1 MLCYNYTIQV
11 VNTKYFFE
19 GTSKK
24 ATSIYGPKSQ
34 IQNTYNNLN
43 RSDPRM
49 METKKRKKT
58 GPKPLYGEAKKMV
71 SFRLSPEA
79 LAIIKALADKDSLSQ
94 AEVLERWARQFK
106 TNVAVEMEAQTNET
120 EINAAYGSDFAIS
133 NRELVGSQR

>member
-1 MLCYNYTIQV
+1 
-11 VNTKYFFE
+11 
-19 GTSKK
+19 
-24 ATSIYGPKSQ
+24 
-34 IQNTYNNLN
+34 
-43 RSDPRM
+43 M

-106 TNVAVEMEAQTNET
+106 TNVAVEMEAET
-120 EINAAYGSDFAIS
+120 SAPANNFSSDFS
-133 NRELVGSQR
+133 MNENRELVGAQR

>member
-1 MLCYNYTIQV
+1 
-11 VNTKYFFE
+11 
-19 GTSKK
+19 
-24 ATSIYGPKSQ
+24 
-34 IQNTYNNLN
+34 
-43 RSDPRM
+43 

-106 TNVAVEMEAQTNET
+106 MNVAVEMEAAGAQEQATASAGYT
-120 EINAAYGSDFAIS
+120 SDFS
-133 NRELVGSQR
+133 MNENRELVGSQR

>member
-1 MLCYNYTIQV
+1 
-11 VNTKYFFE
+11 
-19 GTSKK
+19 
-24 ATSIYGPKSQ
+24 
-34 IQNTYNNLN
+34 
-43 RSDPRM
+43 

-79 LAIIKALADKDSLSQ
+79 LTIIKALADKDSLSQ

-106 TNVAVEMEAQTNET
+106 TNVAVEMEAAQTSEPAT
-120 EINAAYGSDFAIS
+120 NAAYGSDFATS